1 MLQDPAAKNILE
13 ILGNLENCP
22 DETLAPYQEFERG
35 GQIYYFTPGG
45 FLYRKDPGSEEVG
58 GFFCGY
64 LSNEAWCY
72 RTDAA

>member
-1 MLQDPAAKNILE
+1 MLQEPAPKNILE

-35 GQIYYFTPGG
+35 GQIYYFTPGES
-45 FLYRKDPGSEEVG
+45 LYRKDLGSEEVG